1 MLRLEHVSAGYDRHV
16 PVLRDVSLT
25 VDPGR
30 VTCILGSNG
39 AGKTTLTKTIVSL
52 VRPTHGRVFDGEHRI
67 DGRPTH
73 EIVRRGITVVPE
85 GRRLFPQLTVHDNLK
100 IGAYHEPDDE
110 RIRTRMERV
119 FTIFP
124 ILGTRH
130 DQVAGTLS
138 GGEQGMLALG
148 RALMAEPRVL
158 ILDEPSL
165 GLAPLLVRDLF
176 RVVKRIN
183 DTGMTILLVEQNA
196 RKAIEIASRG
206 YVLQKGAVIAE
217 GTSND
222 LRRSEALRRAY
233 L

>member
-1 MLRLEHVSAGYDRHV
+1 MLRLEHVTAGYDRHV

-39 AGKTTLTKTIVSL
+39 AGKTTLTKTIVSV
-52 VRPTHGRVFDGEHRI
+52 VRPTQGRVFDGEQRI

-73 EIVRRGITVVPE
+73 EIIRRGIVVVPE
-85 GRRLFPQLTVHDNLK
+85 GRRLFPQLTVHDNLR
-100 IGAYHEPDDE
+100 IGAYHERDGA
-110 RIRTRMERV
+110 RIQMRMERV

-130 DQVAGTLS
+130 DQIAGTLS
-138 GGEQGMLALG
+138 GGEQGMLAVG

-158 ILDEPSL
+158 ILDDPSL
-165 GLAPLLVRDLF
+165 GLAPLLVRELF

-183 DTGMTILLVEQNA
+183 EAGVTILLIEQNA

-217 GTSND
+217 GSSAE
-222 LRRSEALRRAY
+222 LRRSDALRRAY